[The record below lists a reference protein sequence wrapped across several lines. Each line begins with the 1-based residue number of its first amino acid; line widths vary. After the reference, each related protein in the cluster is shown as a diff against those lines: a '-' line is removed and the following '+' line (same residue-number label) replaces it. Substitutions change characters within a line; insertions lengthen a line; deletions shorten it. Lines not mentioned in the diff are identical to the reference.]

1 MESTNTERSL
11 FNARLRQVM
20 DEYEMTQADLA
31 RLTGL
36 SRAMI
41 SHYVTGGK
49 YPKIDRIE
57 MMAAKLGVSADWLR
71 GLDVPMHQA
80 KAVPEDA
87 PRIPIL
93 GTVAAGQ
100 PIFAEQNC
108 IGEVYAGC
116 PADDEMFALVIRGD
130 SMSPRIQD
138 GDIAIVRKQDT
149 AETGDVVIALVNG
162 DEATCKRLQKYP
174 GGIALVPNNPN
185 YHPMY
190 FSGAEIE
197 SLPVRIIGK
206 VVEVR
211 ARMAL

>member
-1 MESTNTERSL
+1 MANTDERAL
-11 FNARLRQVM
+11 FQIRLRQVM
-20 DEYEMTQADLA
+20 DEADLKQADLA
-31 RLTGL
+31 RLTNLQTSVLSQYVNGL
-36 SRAMI
+36 
-41 SHYVTGGK
+41 K
-49 YPKIDRIE
+49 YPKIERIE

-71 GLDVPMHQA
+71 GMDVPMHQA

-100 PIFAEQNC
+100 PIFAEQNR
-108 IGEVYAGC
+108 IGEVYAGS

-190 FSGAEIE
+190 FTDAQIE

>member
-1 MESTNTERSL
+1 MANTDERAL
-11 FNARLRQVM
+11 FQIRLRQVM
-20 DEYEMTQADLA
+20 DEADLKQADLA
-31 RLTGL
+31 RLTNLQTSVLSQYVNGL
-36 SRAMI
+36 
-41 SHYVTGGK
+41 K
-49 YPKIDRIE
+49 YPKIERIE

-71 GLDVPMHQA
+71 GMDVPMHQA

-100 PIFAEQNC
+100 PIFAEQNR
-108 IGEVYAGC
+108 IGEVYAGS

-190 FSGAEIE
+190 FTDAQIE

-206 VVEVR
+206 VMEVR

>member
-1 MESTNTERSL
+1 MANTDERAL
-11 FNARLRQVM
+11 FPIRLRQVM
-20 DEYEMTQADLA
+20 DEADLKQADLA
-31 RLTGL
+31 RLTNLQTSVL
-36 SRAMI
+36 SQ
-41 SHYVTGGK
+41 YVNGIK

-71 GLDVPMHQA
+71 GMDVPMHQA

-100 PIFAEQNC
+100 PIFAEQNR
-108 IGEVYAGC
+108 IGEIYAGNH
-116 PADDEMFALVIRGD
+116 ADDDMFALVIRGD

-138 GDIAIVRKQDT
+138 GDIAIVRKQDN
-149 AETGDVVIALVNG
+149 AETGDVVIVLVNG
-162 DEATCKRLQKYP
+162 DEATCKRLQKYK

-190 FSGAEIE
+190 FSEEQID

>member
-1 MESTNTERSL
+1 MANTDERAL
-11 FNARLRQVM
+11 FPIRLRQVM
-20 DEYEMTQADLA
+20 DEADLKQADLA
-31 RLTGL
+31 RLTNLQTSVL
-36 SRAMI
+36 SQ
-41 SHYVTGGK
+41 YVNGIK

-71 GLDVPMHQA
+71 GMDVPMRQA

-100 PIFAEQNC
+100 PIFAEQNR
-108 IGEVYAGC
+108 IGEVYAGN
-116 PADDEMFALVIRGD
+116 PADDDMFALVIRGD

-162 DEATCKRLQKYP
+162 DEATCKRLQKYK

-190 FSGAEIE
+190 FSEEQID